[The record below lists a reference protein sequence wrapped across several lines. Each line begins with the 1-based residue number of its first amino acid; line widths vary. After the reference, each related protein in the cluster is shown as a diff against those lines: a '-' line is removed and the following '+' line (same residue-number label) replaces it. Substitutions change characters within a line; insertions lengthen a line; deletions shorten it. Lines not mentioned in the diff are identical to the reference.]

1 MNKIRKNNFWNL
13 AGSIFPI
20 TIGLF
25 SIPILL
31 KTIGVERFGILT
43 LIWSLIGYFS
53 LFDFGIGRALT
64 QGVSKGLASKSISE
78 IYNLMYAGLKLTLI
92 TGFVGGLIMASLSHS
107 LSFYWLNA
115 SPNLHLEIFY
125 SILITSVGIPIVSYT
140 SGLRGILEGYE
151 DFQSINIIKIILG
164 ALNFMIPML
173 SALVLG
179 SSLIYIAV
187 SLLLTRILVLF
198 LHFFYL
204 NKTVRMSQI
213 YSKGK
218 VISRKTLLEIYK
230 FGSWMTISNVLSS
243 LMVNADRFLLSY
255 LLGAATIAY
264 YTVPFDLAIRA
275 LIVPAAF
282 SATLFPRFSNLISS
296 NPEEAWNL
304 LNISKQKMLK
314 VMLFICGLIVLFSY
328 QGLSFWINSDFAN
341 KSWFYLCILSLGI
354 FFNGLSNLPYAFL
367 QAYGK
372 VKLTALLHMIEF
384 IVYMI
389 VLCFLVKTFGIAG
402 AAYAFLIRVFIDYV
416 LLNMYTKKIN
426 LY

>member
-1 MNKIRKNNFWNL
+1 
-13 AGSIFPI
+13 
-20 TIGLF
+20 
-25 SIPILL
+25 
-31 KTIGVERFGILT
+31 
-43 LIWSLIGYFS
+43 
-53 LFDFGIGRALT
+53 
-64 QGVSKGLASKSISE
+64 
-78 IYNLMYAGLKLTLI
+78 
-92 TGFVGGLIMASLSHS
+92 
-107 LSFYWLNA
+107 
-115 SPNLHLEIFY
+115 LHLEIFY
-125 SILITSVGIPIVSYT
+125 SILVTSVGIPIVSYT

-164 ALNFMIPML
+164 VLNFMIPML
-173 SALVLG
+173 SGLLFG

-198 LHFFYL
+198 LHFLYL
-204 NKTVRMSQI
+204 NKIVRITRI

-296 NPEEAWNL
+296 NPEAAWSL
-304 LNISKQKMLK
+304 LIVSKQKMLK
-314 VMLFICGLIVLFSY
+314 VMFAMCGLMVLFSY
-328 QGLSFWINSDFAN
+328 LGLSFWINSDFAN
-341 KSWFYLCILSLGI
+341 KSWLYLCILCLGI

-372 VKLTALLHMIEF
+372 VKLTALLHLVEF
-384 IVYMI
+384 VFYMI
-389 VLCFLVKTFGIAG
+389 VLYFLVKNFGIVG
-402 AAYAFLIRVFIDYV
+402 AAYAFVIRVFIDYV
-416 LLNMYTKKIN
+416 LLNIYTKKIN
-426 LY
+426 LN